1 MNPDALAPVG
11 PCALPPRRG
20 TRSSAPAR
28 YSIPAPCEARMQHPT
43 PTPPTPPRFQPP
55 LHLSDLVGGI
65 LKALTGAGDAMDGRR
80 QVHAVH
86 LVHILGGYG
95 EDLHRKVARPTS
107 RSD

>member
-1 MNPDALAPVG
+1 MRSAATTRFTKLGACSLLYSCTLRGLHATPPH
-11 PCALPPRRG
+11 PPHPPALP
-20 TRSSAPAR
+20 A
-28 YSIPAPCEARMQHPT
+28 
-43 PTPPTPPRFQPP
+43 P

-86 LVHILGGYG
+86 LVHILGGNG